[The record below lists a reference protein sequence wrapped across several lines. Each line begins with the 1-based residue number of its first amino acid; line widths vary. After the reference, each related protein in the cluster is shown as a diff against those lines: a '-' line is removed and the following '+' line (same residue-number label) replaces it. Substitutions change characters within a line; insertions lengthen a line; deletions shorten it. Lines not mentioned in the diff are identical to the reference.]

1 LPGGLGLFARSK
13 IAKER
18 KESAGPA
25 VAKLLAS
32 GMGEVDA
39 AALAAVAT
47 EYGAPTWSKRPPP
60 PTSKYPS
67 SAPPAPTRGS
77 YASPGRLA
85 ALEAS
90 PHPAGEAGPLGPR
103 ACRRLCRAGVEK
115 KEFKAQLIELYG
127 VFLGACL
134 DSSQVVPSELGEI
147 KKLGGLLSL
156 SRADV
161 GSAFHTAGRRL
172 YSRHRAYLEET
183 EPNDSKVLLNKFVFL
198 AERVLSQDE
207 SEEGY
212 RYEAMR
218 AQKVFQLSKADWA
231 SRAETVALPFY
242 EKVLDKVVAGQQAVT
257 AEQLSRIRADFGVSD
272 DRAKDMHAVTYEQ
285 VARGALAPERGAAAT
300 VDAAAQAKLAETR
313 ALLELSEEA
322 TYAALLAIASP
333 LFSATMSATL
343 AEAEAAEAM
352 DEASAARL
360 SGSIA
365 QRASE
370 LQLSAE
376 SAKALQAEAVRAAA
390 GAKLSEAV
398 TFLRAQN
405 VPQVV
410 MLVEELVSYC
420 GRMTSLMAA
429 TGAVDGADA
438 AATGQLVGSLGA
450 NLGCKESEVTSLY
463 RLLLLSYLEGQ
474 PKVDEERQA
483 SLLRLRQILGLT
495 ESEALAI
502 FQTAAGPL
510 FKKTVKDMVKAG
522 AELGAAEK
530 DKMDK
535 SLTDLG
541 LPRSVTAQISADVYA
556 ERLGEIAAETKILDE
571 AQGAQLAAMRTF
583 LGLELGEAPVA
594 KAHEEAFGETYGDS
608 CKQVLGVS
616 GSIPDEYFDGLDRLR
631 ERLGLS
637 ELAAKKQ
644 YAIVGAAK
652 LKEYGDN
659 LQKTLEAQQK
669 AAQKKESLP
678 MGQSLISEVLG
689 LVEYATA
696 SRLLTSEGGADVSAA
711 TLAGQF
717 SSSVI
722 KELYRQALLEA
733 FSGSESAQ
741 NEQLF
746 STLGPVAAVFGL
758 DAEDVSEIHTEIGKL
773 IFEQYL
779 RKSLKQAGGLAEK
792 DEQFLAQITSVLSL
806 DAAKMDL
813 VVREQKLEF
822 VDKQCSKIFSDQT
835 VEPAEVTKLR
845 DMAALYEVDL
855 VEDLEVNRFRL
866 EKMFAVEL
874 ESLIDA
880 GDLAQGDTSVLEEV
894 CEGLKVSEE
903 KAAEILEATV
913 QKKAASGILQAA
925 TLMQASRAEEMM
937 EELEKLLSF
946 ATLIPGVVATPAVKP
961 QQKQEMFM
969 LFQASALG
977 DGDMSAGTKDK
988 ATNLQRIFGMP
999 TAA

>member
-1 LPGGLGLFARSK
+1 
-13 IAKER
+13 
-18 KESAGPA
+18 
-25 VAKLLAS
+25 
-32 GMGEVDA
+32 
-39 AALAAVAT
+39 
-47 EYGAPTWSKRPPP
+47 
-60 PTSKYPS
+60 
-67 SAPPAPTRGS
+67 
-77 YASPGRLA
+77 
-85 ALEAS
+85 
-90 PHPAGEAGPLGPR
+90 
-103 ACRRLCRAGVEK
+103 
-115 KEFKAQLIELYG
+115 
-127 VFLGACL
+127 
-134 DSSQVVPSELGEI
+134 
-147 KKLGGLLSL
+147 
-156 SRADV
+156 
-161 GSAFHTAGRRL
+161 
-172 YSRHRAYLEET
+172 
-183 EPNDSKVLLNKFVFL
+183 
-198 AERVLSQDE
+198 
-207 SEEGY
+207 
-212 RYEAMR
+212 
-218 AQKVFQLSKADWA
+218 
-231 SRAETVALPFY
+231 
-242 EKVLDKVVAGQQAVT
+242 
-257 AEQLSRIRADFGVSD
+257 
-272 DRAKDMHAVTYEQ
+272 
-285 VARGALAPERGAAAT
+285 
-300 VDAAAQAKLAETR
+300 
-313 ALLELSEEA
+313 
-322 TYAALLAIASP
+322 
-333 LFSATMSATL
+333 
-343 AEAEAAEAM
+343 
-352 DEASAARL
+352 
-360 SGSIA
+360 
-365 QRASE
+365 
-370 LQLSAE
+370 
-376 SAKALQAEAVRAAA
+376 
-390 GAKLSEAV
+390 
-398 TFLRAQN
+398 
-405 VPQVV
+405 
-410 MLVEELVSYC
+410 
-420 GRMTSLMAA
+420 MTSLMAA